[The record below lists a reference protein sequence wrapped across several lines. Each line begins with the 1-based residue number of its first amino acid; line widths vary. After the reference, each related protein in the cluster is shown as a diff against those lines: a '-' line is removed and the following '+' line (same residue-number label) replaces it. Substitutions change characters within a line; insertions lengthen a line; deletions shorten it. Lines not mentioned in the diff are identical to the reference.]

1 VATEEPGSPA
11 PPAPRK
17 RPATIARQVSDALE
31 LPFLLVVSVAVGG
44 GIGVLLDTRFHTS
57 PVFAL
62 LLGVAGFAAG
72 MRQLLRRLTKDMK
85 DDGGA

>member
-1 VATEEPGSPA
+1 M
-11 PPAPRK
+11 
-17 RPATIARQVSDALE
+17 
-31 LPFLLVVSVAVGG
+31 
-44 GIGVLLDTRFHTS
+44 LLDTHFHTS

-72 MRQLLRRLTKDMK
+72 MWQLLKRLSKDMK

>member
-1 VATEEPGSPA
+1 MATEEPGSPA

-17 RPATIARQVSDALE
+17 RPATIARQVSDAFE
-31 LPFLLVVSVAVGG
+31 LPFLLVASVAVGG

-85 DDGGA
+85 DDGGD

>member
-1 VATEEPGSPA
+1 M
-11 PPAPRK
+11 
-17 RPATIARQVSDALE
+17 LE
-31 LPFLLVVSVAVGG
+31 LPFLLVASVAVGG
-44 GIGVLLDTRFHTS
+44 GIGILLDTRFHTS

-72 MRQLLRRLTKDMK
+72 MRQLLKRLSKDMK

>member
-1 VATEEPGSPA
+1 MATEEPGSPA

-17 RPATIARQVSDALE
+17 RPATIARQVSGVLE

-62 LLGVAGFAAG
+62 LLGVAGFAGG
-72 MRQLLRRLTKDMK
+72 MWQLLKRLSKDMK